1 MRLYETY
8 FHIEQLWLKVADILS
23 GDVTE
28 GPDGLPVTPDD
39 ALDWVEQALS
49 GIEDERDTKALNIA
63 AMIKNHRAEAE
74 ALKSEK
80 TRLAKRQ
87 QAAERTVDWL
97 TRYLEQFVEPGV
109 KIKDARSTIGWRRSE
124 GVRLTISPEELPEEY
139 VRIKREANISA
150 IKEDLKAGDDVP
162 GAVLE
167 ERQNIQIR

>member
-8 FHIEQLWLKVADILS
+8 FEMEQLWSKVADILS

-28 GPDGLPVTPDD
+28 GPDGLPITPED
-39 ALDWVEQALS
+39 ALDWVEKALS
-49 GIEDERDTKALNIA
+49 GIEDERDAKALNIA

-74 ALKSEK
+74 ALKAEK

-87 QAAERTVDWL
+87 QAAERTVQWL
-97 TRYLEQFVEPGV
+97 ARYLEQFIEPGL
-109 KIKDARSTIGWRRSE
+109 KLKDSRSTIGWRRSE
-124 GVRLTISPEELPEEY
+124 GVKLTVTPEELPEEY
-139 VRIKREANISA
+139 IRIKREANLTL
-150 IKEDLKAGDDVP
+150 IKEDLKAGDEVL